1 MIIQM
6 CKVNPVKNNSVL
18 FLSVAETNSL
28 CHIAIE
34 RYSIK
39 TGAILPE
46 TRFFDQQ
53 LGSEY
58 NSVRH
63 ELLVKTEKTEQK
75 PNI

>member
-1 MIIQM
+1 M

-39 TGAILPE
+39 IK
-46 TRFFDQQ
+46 
-53 LGSEY
+53 
-58 NSVRH
+58 
-63 ELLVKTEKTEQK
+63 LVQFYQK
-75 PNI
+75 PVFLTNNSAPNIIA